1 MFETSADILNITLA
15 IGFSLIAIFLSIALF
30 YAIFVLRDLG
40 ETTKALKHTANQVDS
55 LLVQPTKILSF
66 LFDKVRDVASLVEG
80 QLATKRRKK

>member
-1 MFETSADILNITLA
+1 MFETSADILNIALA

>member
-1 MFETSADILNITLA
+1 MFETSADILNIALA
-15 IGFSLIAIFLSIALF
+15 IGFSLIAVFLSVALF

-40 ETTKALKHTANQVDS
+40 ETTKALKHTANQVDN

-80 QLATKRRKK
+80 HVATKRRKK